1 VREERGDVRVP
12 GRIRDEGRSFASG
25 SLDVR
30 YEALKEADVRPAA
43 TTCSPSL
50 AKRLQSCA
58 PSPRSGPTP
67 MSPLSAW
74 KSSGACRP
82 EPCDDGRS
90 G

>member
-1 VREERGDVRVP
+1 MSASLVASVTK
-12 GRIRDEGRSFASG
+12 DEASPPDPWM
-25 SLDVR
+25 SATT
-30 YEALKEADVRPAA
+30 ALKEADVRPAA

-74 KSSGACRP
+74 KSSRACRP